1 MNRCPTCNRTYPD
14 GQSFCPQ
21 DGAPLV
27 GGAPAPHHQK
37 PVPTLQQGRGNT
49 QRYALFG
56 CLGLVL
62 VLFFACGLF
71 WFLGQFAD
79 GGGNSNTAASN
90 KQASVPTASPTPP
103 SANTPESAL
112 AVPAD
117 FKPVYT
123 FLRSEDSTIKDRNT
137 LETIKRKTVSITLP
151 DGLDRQTVEL
161 NLKHAA
167 HNLYEKEKP
176 HALIVYGYRKGET
189 GASPYSV
196 GMLTYAPYGDWG
208 RAGEKPPPDKYQT
221 VVEVKDSY
229 LNPQP
234 DAGAE
239 SEAEGLE
246 KKALAGDY
254 QAQRNLAY
262 YLTTGEEGV
271 KADPVAACA
280 WRIVILKSGHPEAD
294 ASDTSN
300 KQFDCERKL
309 TPAQLRQAEGQA
321 ASLLKRIKK

>member
-1 MNRCPTCNRTYPD
+1 MRYCPTCNHTYPD
-14 GQSFCPQ
+14 EQGFCPQ
-21 DGAPLV
+21 DGTQLV
-27 GGAPAPHHQK
+27 SRMPAYTPQ
-37 PVPTLQQGRGNT
+37 PGRPPQPRPGNAKK
-49 QRYALFG
+49 YALFG
-56 CLGLVL
+56 CLGLL
-62 VLFFACGLF
+62 LLFLACALF
-71 WFLGQFAD
+71 GFFGQLF
-79 GGGNSNTAASN
+79 NRVSNTNTTTANQQAPVLTATPTP
-90 KQASVPTASPTPP
+90 ASVSM
-103 SANTPESAL
+103 NTPERAL
-112 AVPAD
+112 AVPAG
-117 FKPVYT
+117 FMHVYK
-123 FLRSEDSTIKDRNT
+123 FLRAEDSSISDRNT
-137 LETIKRKTVSITLP
+137 LETIKRKTISITLP

-167 HNLYEKEKP
+167 KDLYEKEKP

-208 RAGEKPPPDKYQT
+208 RAGEKPPLDKYQV
-221 VVEVKDSY
+221 VVEIKGSY
-229 LNPQP
+229 LNPEP
-234 DAGAE
+234 DAGVE
-239 SEAEGLE
+239 SEAAGLE

-271 KADPVAACA
+271 KADPVMACV
-280 WRIVILKSGHPEAD
+280 WRIVILKSGHTQVD

-321 ASLLKRIKK
+321 ASFMKRIRK

>member
-14 GQSFCPQ
+14 GQRFCPQ
-21 DGAPLV
+21 DGTQLV
-27 GGAPAPHHQK
+27 GGAPAPNHQQ
-37 PVPTLQQGRGNT
+37 PSRGKT

-71 WFLGQFAD
+71 WLLGQFA
-79 GGGNSNTAASN
+79 GGGNSNTATDN
-90 KQASVPTASPTPP
+90 KQVYVPAASPTPS
-103 SANTPESAL
+103 SANMLESAL
-112 AVPAD
+112 AVPAG

-123 FLRSEDSTIKDRNT
+123 FLRAEDSSIRDRNT
-137 LETIKRKTVSITLP
+137 LETIKRKTVSITLQ

-167 HNLYEKEKP
+167 KDLYEKEKP
-176 HALIVYGYRKGET
+176 HALIVYGYSKGET

-196 GMLTYAPYGDWG
+196 GVLTYAPYGDWA
-208 RAGEKPPPDKYQT
+208 RAGEKPSPDKYQA
-221 VVEVKDSY
+221 VVEIKDSY
-229 LNPQP
+229 LNPEP
-234 DAGAE
+234 DAE

-280 WRIVILKSGHPEAD
+280 WRIVILKSGHAQAD

-300 KQFDCERKL
+300 KQFDCDRKL

-321 ASLLKRIKK
+321 ASLMKRIKK